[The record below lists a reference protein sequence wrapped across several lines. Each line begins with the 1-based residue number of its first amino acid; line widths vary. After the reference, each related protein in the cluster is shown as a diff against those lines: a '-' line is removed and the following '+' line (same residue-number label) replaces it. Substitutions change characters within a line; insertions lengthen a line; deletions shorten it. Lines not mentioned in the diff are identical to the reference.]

1 MNLPHHKPPHLDVS
15 KTNLDYNEFADEYAQ
30 AKYALGLLEG
40 SQKKLQN
47 PTLLISPLTAKEA
60 AVSSKIEG
68 TVSTVSDVFIYE
80 AGGKHKDPDAAQ
92 VANYK
97 TAMHHAIGELEQGR
111 GITNHLIKSL
121 HATLLE
127 KVRHKGTLGQFREDT
142 VYIAERPSDP
152 LEKSIYI
159 PPEFIQVQG
168 YMDNIMEYLDHSSDG
183 ALIKAGMFHYQFEAV
198 HPFMDGN
205 GRLGR
210 LLIPLI
216 LFQEQKLSLPILY
229 LSGYFEAHREHYRS
243 ALHEVDETGK
253 YENWMKFFLNS
264 VGQQLHETQNLVEA
278 IYQLYDEI
286 KNNFQFTKS
295 PYLIPFLDFIFASPA
310 FTISMI
316 QESLTG
322 CSRQTATRLIDL
334 LMGQEI
340 VKELDFRV
348 GRIKIFSFP
357 RLLNLIS

>member
-1 MNLPHHKPPHLDVS
+1 MNSPHHKPLLLNVS
-15 KTNLDYNEFADEYAQ
+15 KTNLDYNAFAEEYAH

-60 AVSSKIEG
+60 TVSSKIEG

-80 AGGKHKDPDAAQ
+80 AGGKHKDLDAAQ
-92 VANYK
+92 VANYR
-97 TAMHHAIGELEQGR
+97 TAMHHAIGELEQKR
-111 GITNHLIKSL
+111 GISSHLIKSL
-121 HATLLE
+121 HATLLGR
-127 KVRHKGTLGQFREDT
+127 VRHQGALGQFRNDT

-152 LEKSIYI
+152 IEKAIYI
-159 PPEFIQVQG
+159 PPEFVQIQD
-168 YMDNIMEYLDHSSDG
+168 YMDNLMEYLSQSKDG
-183 ALIKAGMFHYQFEAV
+183 ALIKAGLFHYQFEAV

-243 ALHEVDETGK
+243 ALHEVDKTGV
-253 YENWMKFFLNS
+253 YENWIKFFLNS
-264 VGQQLHETQNLVEA
+264 VGQQLQETQNLVET
-278 IYQLYDEI
+278 IYELYDEI
-286 KNNFQFTKS
+286 KHSFQMTKS
-295 PYLIPFLDFIFASPA
+295 PYLMPFIDFIFASPA
-310 FTISMI
+310 FTISMV
-316 QESLTG
+316 QESLED

-334 LMGQEI
+334 FIDQEI
-340 VKELDFRV
+340 VKDLDFRV
-348 GRIKIFSFP
+348 GRTKLFSFP
-357 RLLNLIS
+357 RLLNLLN